1 MKRAG
6 AGALANFGAKLDLL
20 VTTLPRRNPFAFGKP
35 DERCPLITK
44 SPFHEKLVSSGTR
57 PQFANSFVA
66 LNDPVPEAT
75 LPLVKRVIP
84 VNLVALLEVAAVHF
98 VTLGT
103 GNRRLSSGYDS
114 SSRLLLFRNRE
125 KSHSSTTDWRIVS
138 RLGNSYRERAIS
150 TGDSSD

>member
-6 AGALANFGAKLDLL
+6 AGAVAKFGAKLDLL
-20 VTTLPRRNPFAFGKP
+20 VATLPRRNPIAFGKP
-35 DERCPLITK
+35 DERCPLGTK
-44 SPFHEKLVSSGTR
+44 SPFHEKLVSGGTG
-57 PQFANSFVA
+57 PQFASSFVA
-66 LNDPVPEAT
+66 LNEAVPEAT

-84 VNLVALLEVAAVHF
+84 VDLVAPLEVAAVHF

-103 GNRRLSSGYDS
+103 GNRRMLSSYG
-114 SSRLLLFRNRE
+114 SSRELLHFHNRE
-125 KSHSSTTDWRIVS
+125 KIYSSTTDWRIAS